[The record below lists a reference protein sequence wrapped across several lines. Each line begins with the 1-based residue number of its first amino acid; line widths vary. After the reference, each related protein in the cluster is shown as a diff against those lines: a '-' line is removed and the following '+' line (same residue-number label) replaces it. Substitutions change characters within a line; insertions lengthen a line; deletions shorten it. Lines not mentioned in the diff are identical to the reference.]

1 MFISTHAVLNAPAAR
16 SAAGDVASAGGT
28 GSNAPVE
35 AGVQGGPDGSPLSIF
50 ESLAGHTVAE
60 QMAALG
66 AAEGVKTEPVKAKAK
81 SQPTQAAAIPKSPP
95 VTSTADDEDDAGTD
109 DADESNSTDGTNQ
122 ERDAILPD
130 DEDDSA
136 EVTAEDESDADDS
149 SDDADDGEAGDK
161 NDAPEDTKEAAAKL
175 KALEKDNFKT
185 RAKNRELREQLE
197 KIQARVQE
205 LESQGTTAGTPLYG
219 MPEGFETVK
228 TEKDLTQL
236 EAQWQAAKEWAEDHE
251 QEGYTG
257 KDAQGNEVEYT
268 PQQVRQYRRQVEKAL
283 KQADKARSV
292 LKDRL
297 AKEADAKAI
306 ASKKYPFVLDATS
319 SRHALVK
326 EIESEHPEISLSPQ
340 RALLLGRLAVAKLL
354 ESGAYELV
362 KKGSSKPAA
371 ASVAKKVAPPAPPP
385 PARRQAS
392 RSDQPS
398 PFASVAMSLA
408 QSTVASLKDAA

>member
-1 MFISTHAVLNAPAAR
+1 MQWRRAQGARLMFITTHAVLNAPAAK

-35 AGVQGGPDGSPLSIF
+35 AGVQGGPGGSPLSIF

-60 QMAALG
+60 QLAAMG

-81 SQPTQAAAIPKSPP
+81 SQPTQAAAKPKSQTVP
-95 VTSTADDEDDAGTD
+95 STADDDDDAGAD
-109 DADESNSTDGTNQ
+109 DADESDKTAGKSQ

-130 DEDDSA
+130 DEDEAA
-136 EVTAEDESDADDS
+136 EAPAEDESNADEH
-149 SDDADDGEAGDK
+149 DDADDGEAGSD
-161 NDAPEDTKEAAAKL
+161 NDDDPEDTKEAAAKL

-205 LESQGTTAGTPLYG
+205 MESQGTTAGTPLYG
-219 MPEGFETVK
+219 MPEGFEAVK

-257 KDAQGNEVEYT
+257 KDAQDNEVEYT
-268 PQQVRQYRRQVEKAL
+268 PQQVRQYRRQMEKAL
-283 KQADKARSV
+283 KQADRARSV

-297 AKEADAKAI
+297 AKEIEKMKAFGPDTI
-306 ASKKYPFVLDATS
+306 S
-319 SRHALVK
+319 SFTVVIRNMK
-326 EIESEHPEISLSPQ
+326 
-340 RALLLGRLAVAKLL
+340 R
-354 ESGAYELV
+354 ELY
-362 KKGSSKPAA
+362 
-371 ASVAKKVAPPAPPP
+371 
-385 PARRQAS
+385 
-392 RSDQPS
+392 
-398 PFASVAMSLA
+398 
-408 QSTVASLKDAA
+408 